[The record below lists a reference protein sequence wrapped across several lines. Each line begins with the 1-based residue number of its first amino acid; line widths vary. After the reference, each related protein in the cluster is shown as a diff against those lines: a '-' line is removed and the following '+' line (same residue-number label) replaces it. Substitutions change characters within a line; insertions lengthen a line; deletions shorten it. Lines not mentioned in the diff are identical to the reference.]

1 MRPYALSWAVDP
13 SMSGSR
19 DRPSGLLLRLCL
31 ATMALLIAPCAEA
44 RDLRLA
50 SWNLEWLVSTAT
62 TREARNACLAGARPR
77 LPCDVALDQARSAT
91 DFAALAREAR
101 ALDADVIA
109 LQEVESAEVAEQVFP
124 GYRFCMSQGRV
135 VQNLGFAIRRGLPYR
150 CEADLRE
157 LSPDDRLRRGVVL
170 SLYPGT
176 AQQTRLLGLHL
187 KSGCPRTR
195 LPAAAPACRQ
205 WQDQLPVV
213 ARWIRQQ
220 IQSRQPFAVLGD
232 FNRELANE
240 DPAGLW
246 MSLGEAANTGPA
258 GGLVDAAAGTPF
270 RNCRAGQNHA
280 SSIDHIFVGGGL
292 QALLVPGSFSRQIY
306 APADVRRYRLSD
318 HCPIAVRLKLP
329 A

>member
-1 MRPYALSWAVDP
+1 MRGGHGAGLRLTAALL
-13 SMSGSR
+13 
-19 DRPSGLLLRLCL
+19 SGLAML
-31 ATMALLIAPCAEA
+31 APAGASA

-91 DFAALAREAR
+91 DFAALARLAR
-101 ALDADVIA
+101 ELDADVIA
-109 LQEVESAEVAEQVFP
+109 IQEVESIEVAAQVFP
-124 GYRFCMSQGRV
+124 GYRFCLSEGRV

-157 LSPDDRLRRGVVL
+157 LSLGEHLRRGVVV

-176 AQQTRLLGLHL
+176 AQSVRLLGVHL
-187 KSGCPRTR
+187 KSGCPRSR
-195 LPAAAPACRQ
+195 LPSAAAACRQ
-205 WQDQLPVV
+205 WQSQLPQL
-213 ARWIRQQ
+213 AGWISQQSRQ
-220 IQSRQPFAVLGD
+220 RQPFAVLGD
-232 FNRELANE
+232 FNRELGPD

-246 MSLGEAANTGPA
+246 MGLTAASA
-258 GGLVDAAAGTPF
+258 GRSAADVVDAAAGTPF

-280 SSIDHIFVGGGL
+280 SAIDHIFLGGGL
-292 QALLVPGSFSRQIY
+292 QALQVPGSFARV
-306 APADVRRYRLSD
+306 AVPAADARRYRLSD
-318 HCPIAVRLKLP
+318 HCPIVTRLKIP